1 MPSLPRPRQPIVAG
15 LLTSRGRSS
24 DELRLLAL
32 EFPSAL
38 GQAQLSGLDKQTIHL
53 WRGFSPSEAPM
64 DDASGA
70 QFVPLLSGE
79 ETARM
84 LRFHFAHDQSAFA
97 FARGMLRTLLGSY
110 LGVGPELVSF
120 QTSELGKPSLSGERA
135 QSSLHFN
142 LSHTAGAVVV
152 AVCLDREIGAD
163 VERVRQ
169 DFDVDDIA
177 GKFFSPSEQKA
188 LRSFA
193 PGQSRV
199 DAFFRCWTRKEAW
212 LKARGSGLSFPLT
225 DFDVSMSA
233 REGDVL
239 LVTRPDP
246 DEARRWRIL
255 DEGAPPGYASAVA
268 IAQPVS
274 ARSAAEL

>member
-1 MPSLPRPRQPIVAG
+1 MTSWPRPRQPTVAG
-15 LLTSRGRSS
+15 LPTSRGRSS
-24 DELRLLAL
+24 DEPRLTTLQFPFAL
-32 EFPSAL
+32 EEAKLSAL
-38 GQAQLSGLDKQTIHL
+38 DNQTIHL
-53 WRGFSPSEAPM
+53 WRAFSSSGAGT
-64 DDASGA
+64 DDPVAA
-70 QFVPLLSGE
+70 QFVRLLSSQ

-110 LGVGPELVSF
+110 LGVSPELLCF
-120 QTSELGKPSLSGERA
+120 QSSDLGKPSLSGEWA

-142 LSHTAGAVVV
+142 LSHTAGAVVL
-152 AVCLDREIGAD
+152 AVCRDREIGAD
-163 VERVRQ
+163 IEHVRQ
-169 DFDVDDIA
+169 DFDVEDIA
-177 GKFFSPSEQKA
+177 GKFFSPSEQQA
-188 LRSFA
+188 LLSFA

-199 DAFFRCWTRKEAW
+199 EAFFRCWTRKEAW

-233 REGDVL
+233 EEGEVL

-255 DEGAPPGYASAVA
+255 DKGAPGGYASAVA
-268 IAQPVS
+268 FAQPEE
-274 ARSAAEL
+274 RSAPDS

>member
-1 MPSLPRPRQPIVAG
+1 
-15 LLTSRGRSS
+15 
-24 DELRLLAL
+24 
-32 EFPSAL
+32 
-38 GQAQLSGLDKQTIHL
+38 
-53 WRGFSPSEAPM
+53 M
-64 DDASGA
+64 DDAVGA
-70 QFVPLLSGE
+70 EFVPLLSGE
-79 ETARM
+79 EKARM

-110 LGVGPELVSF
+110 LRVSPELVSF
-120 QTSELGKPSLSGERA
+120 QISELGKPSLSGQWV

-152 AVCLDREIGAD
+152 ALCLDRKIGAD
-163 VERVRQ
+163 IERIRQ
-169 DFDVDDIA
+169 DFDVEDIA
-177 GKFFSPSEQKA
+177 EKFFSPSEQQA

-199 DAFFRCWTRKEAW
+199 EAFFRCWTRKEAW

-225 DFDVSMSA
+225 DFDVSISA
-233 REGDVL
+233 EPREIL

-255 DEGAPPGYASAVA
+255 DEGAPSGYASAVA
-268 IAQPVS
+268 IAQP
-274 ARSAAEL
+274 AFERSALELESSSPR